1 MFSFRF
7 PAYCCLPLT
16 TKQSIGNCHW
26 YSRFLQGLFS
36 LPNSDRSLTALSLS
50 QMICFLHHLI
60 SLSPLFLC
68 YPATCFF
75 IYFFQLFRQLYLY
88 LSVIII
94 FLLICVFL
102 SPLLHFPS
110 NSDSGFD
117 FKIIIFTSLTFSTL
131 SYLWNDTVFIG
142 LATHRVD
149 MI

>member
-1 MFSFRF
+1 MFIPRDRFSFRF
-7 PAYCCLPLT
+7 STYCCLSLT

-36 LPNSDRSLTALSLS
+36 LPNSDRSLTVLSLS

-60 SLSPLFLC
+60 SPSPLFLC
-68 YPATCFF
+68 YPAPCFF

-102 SPLLHFPS
+102 SPCYISPPTLIPDLISKLSSLHPLF
-110 NSDSGFD
+110 F
-117 FKIIIFTSLTFSTL
+117 SLPCL
-131 SYLWNDTVFIG
+131 IYG
-142 LATHRVD
+142 
-149 MI
+149 MIQRS